1 MCIQSEMMTLTLFF
15 FFQLFYRIKSGEAV
29 YGPCSVCGWVLGE
42 ALGSGEAWGDGG
54 WGCRGLGV
62 VEQSLGGQGLEAR

>member
-42 ALGSGEAWGDGG
+42 ALGSGEA
-54 WGCRGLGV
+54 
-62 VEQSLGGQGLEAR
+62 